1 MREIAGIWNKI
12 ANHGGNYFET
22 EVNFTQG
29 TQVREMAAT
38 QWVEYALLH
47 ACEIITV

>member
-1 MREIAGIWNKI
+1 MREIAGICCKI
-12 ANHGGNYFET
+12 ANHGVNYFET
-22 EVNFTQG
+22 QVNFTQG

-47 ACEIITV
+47 ASKIITV